1 MAELTSVVGG
11 KLIIEKSQD
20 VVIATMGKEEVAGRI
35 AEIQT
40 ALDHLMIDVAAKQA
54 ELAMWTGRKVAVE
67 NEIVNIIK

>member
-1 MAELTSVVGG
+1 MAELTSVVDG

-20 VVIATMGKEEVAGRI
+20 VVITNMGKEEVAGRV

-54 ELAMWTGRKVAVE
+54 ELALWTGRKVAVE
-67 NEIVNIIK
+67 EKIVDIIK